1 MRAGGICRSEG
12 KVYDTRSATY
22 LLIAAN
28 PTISSYG
35 SRNEL
40 PSASPQGAPVVEP
53 RRVGAV
59 VELDQC
65 GESGEIFWLTV
76 RGSRGASNDSSFF
89 LARCSRNPRAPAE
102 VPDGAVQMVGTCAV
116 DACRV
121 KDVVMVPV
129 CWRCIVRTVKDA
141 TVQFAE
147 SSHQPSGDQQRHHK
161 VTKSCQFFNEPEA
174 IHSFSF
180 DFGIDTIQ
188 NRTQLLGSK
197 WQEAFTSLS
206 RNATSRSHPPPQ
218 RGVKLKKIAEHL
230 DLNAKLVE
238 SMIARTKS
246 RAATHD
252 LNSLERAISSQPST
266 GKPKV
271 GLKASL

>member
-1 MRAGGICRSEG
+1 MRAGGICRCEG
-12 KVYDTRSATY
+12 KMYDTRSATY

-59 VELDQC
+59 VELEQC

-76 RGSRGASNDSSFF
+76 RGSRGAWNDSSFF

-102 VPDGAVQMVGTCAV
+102 VPDVVVEMVGTCAA

-121 KDVVMVPV
+121 KAVVMVPV
-129 CWRCIVRTVKDA
+129 CWRCIVRIVKDA

-147 SSHQPSGDQQRHHK
+147 SSHQPSRDQQRHQK
-161 VTKSCQFFNEPEA
+161 VTKSCQFFNKPEA
-174 IHSFSF
+174 IYSFCF
-180 DFGIDTIQ
+180 DFGIDTHQ
-188 NRTQLLGSK
+188 NRTQLPSFK
-197 WQEAFTSLS
+197 MA
-206 RNATSRSHPPPQ
+206 
-218 RGVKLKKIAEHL
+218 RGVH
-230 DLNAKLVE
+230 
-238 SMIARTKS
+238 T
-246 RAATHD
+246 
-252 LNSLERAISSQPST
+252 PF
-266 GKPKV
+266 
-271 GLKASL
+271 